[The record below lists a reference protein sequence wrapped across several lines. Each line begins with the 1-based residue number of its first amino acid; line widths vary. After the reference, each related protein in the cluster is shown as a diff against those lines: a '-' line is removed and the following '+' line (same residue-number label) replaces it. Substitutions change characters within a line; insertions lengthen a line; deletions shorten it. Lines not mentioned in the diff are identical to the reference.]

1 MSKKLSN
8 EEIARELDEYFANSE
23 SEDELYDFDLANDD
37 SDPSFC
43 KCI

>member
-8 EEIARELDEYFANSE
+8 EEIERELDEYFANSE
-23 SEDELYDFDLANDD
+23 SEDKLYDILANDD
-37 SDPSFC
+37 SDPSSC